1 MYPRILQ
8 IEGCDQREHF
18 EDGLYPR
25 LLQIEGCDQR
35 EHFEDEYIANGIVL
49 FKKCMN

>member
-18 EDGLYPR
+18 ED
-25 LLQIEGCDQR
+25 
-35 EHFEDEYIANGIVL
+35 EYIEHEYIDHGII
-49 FKKCMN
+49 FRECMD